1 MRLGLVGYITEI
13 KGSNRLTKNMNTYT
27 RCNPLDY
34 DLLVDGVIPLL
45 NNWDQVFTAVAYFF
59 FFFFFRHLT
68 PQKFIDVFFRSLGY

>member
-13 KGSNRLTKNMNTYT
+13 KGSDRLTKNMNTYT
-27 RCNPLDY
+27 RSNPLDY

-59 FFFFFRHLT
+59 LVFFFRHLT